1 MSYKNFIVKVIA
13 LTMHHD
19 AWLSWQVGL
28 GWNND
33 VVGAM
38 FKWKGLSIK
47 KRKKLGM
54 QEEEKKWEESGVWW
68 FWFVV
73 LTCLGLENVDL

>member
-33 VVGAM
+33 VVDAM

-54 QEEEKKWEESGVWW
+54 QEEERNGRRAG
-68 FWFVV
+68 FGGF
-73 LTCLGLENVDL
+73 GLLC